1 MGSYRYGKAAVAS
14 KEQSKAR
21 TFWRVSLITVILL
34 VPIAIYIVLTTLPP
48 SPVTGKTIDRGVFD
62 PYTIIK
68 TDWFSFKI
76 EKTWQTVP
84 ELTTE
89 GKLYTYREMQGAN
102 PQGLLQIYINSEP
115 RANENFYSRVVP
127 VTVKDG
133 NSLDAKEMQPD
144 CSADNPNKQVQ
155 NYRTTQAD
163 TSFLCWAGGPVL
175 YAVAGQVGGTSY
187 LDMKRQDGTA
197 VRYTITYRNL
207 AFGENEAS
215 FPKVL
220 DTFKSL

>member
-1 MGSYRYGKAAVAS
+1 
-14 KEQSKAR
+14 
-21 TFWRVSLITVILL
+21 
-34 VPIAIYIVLTTLPP
+34 
-48 SPVTGKTIDRGVFD
+48 
-62 PYTIIK
+62 
-68 TDWFSFKI
+68 
-76 EKTWQTVP
+76 
-84 ELTTE
+84 
-89 GKLYTYREMQGAN
+89 MQGAN